1 MYKGGAVLVTG
12 LFSAYAYIYASAR
25 TLVLTGG
32 AGAGTGGG
40 AGVLHAPPPI
50 TTHSDERSVRLAGE
64 LQVRWCLGLGVEGLV
79 FCGRERCGGWMDGS
93 FVALLAYI

>member
-1 MYKGGAVLVTG
+1 MYKGGSVLVTG
-12 LFSAYAYIYASAR
+12 LFSAYAFIYASAR

-32 AGAGTGGG
+32 GSGASGGGG

-64 LQVRWCLGLGVEGLV
+64 LQVGGLGAVVMCWTDG
-79 FCGRERCGGWMDGS
+79 GRDDDDDDDDDG
-93 FVALLAYI
+93 